1 MTRTEAIVTARIV
14 NGFVTFKDCG
24 DPELLKTGR
33 DGLSDEDLKR
43 LGEGGAARPSATG
56 GNPAG
61 VVLDAD
67 GLSDTQML
75 EIAQKVGLSET
86 AFVSRSETEG
96 VKLDF
101 FTPTRRIAHCGHA
114 TIASFSYLAEL
125 GRVSEGE
132 TSKETVD
139 GPRKIIIRNGA
150 AYMEQLAPRYEDP
163 SEWADRGV
171 QEQDVLN
178 ALGLAPEDLDPR
190 FSPKLANT
198 GNSFVLVAVKDGAA
212 LKAVKPGLAQLE
224 AISEALD
231 LIGFYVFTTDPGAT
245 SADATARMFA
255 PRYGISEE
263 SATGMAAGPLA
274 CALYDHLGVRRPKLL
289 IEQGH
294 FMEPASPSEITVELN
309 LDAGRVTG
317 LMAGG
322 CGAAMKELQI
332 KLDHSPVPA
341 AGGRND

>member
-1 MTRTEAIVTARIV
+1 MTRTAATVTARIV
-14 NGFVTFKDCG
+14 NGFVTLEDNG
-24 DPELLKTGR
+24 DPELRQAGR
-33 DGLSDEDLKR
+33 DGLSEDDLQR
-43 LGEGGAARPSATG
+43 LGNGGGARPQAIG

-67 GLSDTQML
+67 GLSDAQML

-96 VKLDF
+96 FKLDF
-101 FTPTRRIAHCGHA
+101 FTPARRIAHCGHA
-114 TIASFSYLAEL
+114 TIATFSYLAEL

-139 GPRKIIIRNGA
+139 GPRKIFIRDGA
-150 AYMEQLAPRYEDP
+150 AYMEQLAPRYEESAD
-163 SEWADRGV
+163 WADRGV
-171 QEQDVLN
+171 QQQNVLN
-178 ALGLAPEDLDPR
+178 ALGLTEEDLDPR
-190 FSPKLANT
+190 FAPKLANT

-212 LKAVKPGLAQLE
+212 LTAVKPSLPQLD

-231 LIGFYVFTTDPGAT
+231 LIGFYVFTTDPEAT

-274 CALYDHLGVRRPKLL
+274 CALYDHLGVCKPRLL
-289 IEQGH
+289 IEQGR
-294 FMEPASPSEITVELN
+294 FMDPVSPSEITVELD
-309 LDAGRVTG
+309 LEAGRITG

-322 CGAAMKELQI
+322 YGAVMKEMQI
-332 KLDHSPVPA
+332 GL
-341 AGGRND
+341 